1 MNEFNKEES
10 MQEEVSSKNDGEHA
24 EAKVEVTNLPL
35 SEDEDFATEAI
46 PRENLFLVRANTKY
60 SQVVRVNSRHITWE
74 TIFRLLMFNDLIW
87 KLIDVC
93 LQLQKSLVYFLNV
106 SGPQQH

>member
-1 MNEFNKEES
+1 MNEFNKKES

-46 PRENLFLVRANTKY
+46 PRENLFLIRANTKY
-60 SQVVRVNSRHITWE
+60 SQVVRVNSRHIT
-74 TIFRLLMFNDLIW
+74 
-87 KLIDVC
+87 
-93 LQLQKSLVYFLNV
+93 
-106 SGPQQH
+106 